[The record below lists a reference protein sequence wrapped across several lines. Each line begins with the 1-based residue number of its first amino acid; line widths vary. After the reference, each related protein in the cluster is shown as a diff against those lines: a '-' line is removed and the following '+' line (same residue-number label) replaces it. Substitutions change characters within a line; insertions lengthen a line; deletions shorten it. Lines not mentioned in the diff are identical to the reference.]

1 MGENRSSKVLLR
13 QLQYRSAICVSV
25 LVVVLFILL
34 TTDIGAF
41 RTEALAGTTSTS
53 KQTDQHNPY
62 TIGEPIQALKL
73 SRLQM
78 LTGNVG
84 VGVAPI
90 VTYSGR
96 LVRGYLAR
104 TDDAGKTWTVTGVFP
119 KGIYPWTA
127 AFLTPRK
134 GYAITSSSALFTRD
148 AGRTWSKVA
157 TSASPLSI
165 TIRGSVVWIA
175 VEECSHGAMNGPCDT
190 HLDVYKVGDLAP
202 TTTAT
207 VPRDQP
213 LLVQVGPTQGY
224 AIGSG
229 DFSGTVFYT
238 TDAGVSWRSVKNPCE
253 NHQILGSSVSARAE
267 LFIYCERGP
276 LDNPG
281 PAILF
286 TSVNGGWNWREQS
299 VVGSVGLESAVGS
312 TGRFLWG
319 FDESATLWESGD
331 EGRVWSPVSN
341 VRYATNGY
349 ISTFGASEAFHIVT
363 GRGIY
368 RTLNGTS
375 WKLLK

>member
-1 MGENRSSKVLLR
+1 MEDGRSSSALLR
-13 QLQYRSAICVSV
+13 QPQRRWVICTSV
-25 LVVVLFILL
+25 LVVVLFVLQI
-34 TTDIGAF
+34 TEIGTFA
-41 RTEALAGTTSTS
+41 TVAMAGTTSTS
-53 KQTDQHNPY
+53 PQTHRQNPY

-78 LTGNVG
+78 LTANVG

-90 VTYSGR
+90 VTYSGG

-104 TDDAGKTWTVTGVFP
+104 TNDAGATWTVTGVFP
-119 KGIYPWTA
+119 IGIYPWTT
-127 AFLTPRK
+127 AFLTPRE
-134 GYAITSSSALFTRD
+134 GYAITSSSALFTRN
-148 AGRTWSKVA
+148 AGQTWSKVA

-165 TIRGSVVWIA
+165 NIRGDVVWIA
-175 VEECSHGAMNGPCDT
+175 VEECPHGAMSGPCDT

-202 TTTAT
+202 TSTGA

-213 LLVQVGPTQGY
+213 LLAQVGPTQGY

-229 DFSGTVFYT
+229 SFSGAVFYT
-238 TDAGVSWRSVKNPCE
+238 TDAGVSWRAVKNPCE

-276 LDNPG
+276 LNNPG
-281 PAILF
+281 PAVLF
-286 TSVNGGWNWREQS
+286 TSVNGGRDWREQS
-299 VVGSVGLESAVGS
+299 VAGSVGLYSAVGS

-319 FDESATLWESGD
+319 FDESATLWESGNG
-331 EGRVWSPVSN
+331 GRVLSPVSN

-368 RTLNGTS
+368 RTMNGS
-375 WKLLK
+375 RWKLLR